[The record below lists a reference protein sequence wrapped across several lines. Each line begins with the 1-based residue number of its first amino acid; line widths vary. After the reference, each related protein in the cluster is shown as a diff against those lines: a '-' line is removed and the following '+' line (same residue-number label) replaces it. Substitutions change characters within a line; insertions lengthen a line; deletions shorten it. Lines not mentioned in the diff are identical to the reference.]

1 MDSLPHLEV
10 SNMSILDNLLVA
22 TEQSSPVVGEPAVI
36 FIGVAVLAVSL
47 IAIILILKKRGGGG
61 KL

>member
-1 MDSLPHLEV
+1 
-10 SNMSILDNLLVA
+10 MSILDNLLVA